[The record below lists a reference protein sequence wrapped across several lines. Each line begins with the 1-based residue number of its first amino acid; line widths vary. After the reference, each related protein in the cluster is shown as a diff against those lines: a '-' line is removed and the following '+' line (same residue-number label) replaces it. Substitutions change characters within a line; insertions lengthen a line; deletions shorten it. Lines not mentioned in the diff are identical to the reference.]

1 MNLWKKAVAMVMC
14 LGLSFSMFGCQPKN
28 ESSSSSDTGSVG
40 GSDNVTESTSEPED
54 SSDIVIPED
63 AESFFD
69 VVQTAKSA
77 NIKVEID
84 TEVTTLYEGEDK
96 FDKGIDRAT
105 ITLDMIVSEN
115 ENGGADA
122 EIRVT
127 SSSSG
132 VSSNGEAYDG
142 DAMEQTLYI
151 IDGYTYIWQEDGYYT
166 KSATT
171 VDVAIESALAQSGV
185 PLEELQSILDELS
198 GALTE
203 SGFSTDDLI
212 GALEGEFDATAKIED
227 GALMTTID
235 LTDDINGILDY
246 LGTLNEETI
255 VGDVVNDIL
264 GLIDPTLNYADILD
278 MVAPLGAMTVSEA
291 YTEIDTAFE
300 AEMGLGLQ
308 DYKDLMIMNASVISA
323 LKDAG
328 LTTEDIQAISAFSF
342 EEDFLAPYGEYT
354 LNAFIVEIT
363 AMEDAPEDFIGE
375 VCALA
380 KEYLSTATLG
390 ELEAALEAEG
400 MLETIAIISQLEFT
414 ALEEKFGVKYDDDY
428 KVEAGIFI
436 TNIGFE
442 MEEYME
448 TSTGAVVR
456 DKNEASFSV
465 KVTVSEISEE
475 KVTIDFGGIDFN
487 VVVQLCYGCGDY
499 YMENKVNIEFREDI
513 SAHICDDC
521 YPTYIYECCWDCCVY
536 AEDVIYRDDL
546 GYNYCDE
553 CYAAN
558 TAVTE

>member
-96 FDKGIDRAT
+96 FDKGIERAT

-115 ENGGADA
+115 ENGGAEA

-132 VSSNGEAYDG
+132 VSSSGEAYDG

-166 KSATT
+166 KSAAT

-203 SGFSTDDLI
+203 SGFSTEDLI

-342 EEDFLAPYGEYT
+342 EEDLLAPYGEYT

-363 AMEDAPEDFIGE
+363 AMEDAPEDLIGE

-428 KVEAGIFI
+428 KVEAGISI
-436 TNIGFE
+436 TNIAFE
-442 MEEYME
+442 MEESME
-448 TSTGAVVR
+448 TSAGATIT
-456 DKNEASFSV
+456 DKNEASICV

-475 KVTIDFGGIDFN
+475 KVTIDFGSTDLH

-521 YPTYIYECCWDCCVY
+521 YPTYIYEYCWDCGLY
-536 AEDVIYRDDL
+536 AEDVVYRDDL
-546 GYNYCDE
+546 GYKCCDD
-553 CYAAN
+553 CYSAN
-558 TAVTE
+558 TQVGE

>member
-14 LGLSFSMFGCQPKN
+14 LGLSLSMFGCQPKN

-40 GSDNVTESTSEPED
+40 GSDNVTESTSGPDD
-54 SSDIVIPED
+54 STDIVIPED

-96 FDKGIDRAT
+96 FDKGIERAT
-105 ITLDMIVSEN
+105 ITLNMTVSEN
-115 ENGGADA
+115 EKGGADA

-151 IDGYTYIWQEDGYYT
+151 IDGYVYIWEEDGYYT
-166 KSATT
+166 KSAAT

-342 EEDFLAPYGEYT
+342 EEDLLAPYGEYT

-363 AMEDAPEDFIGE
+363 AMEDAPEDLIGE

-380 KEYLSTATLG
+380 KEYLSTATLAD
-390 ELEAALEAEG
+390 LEAALEAEG

-442 MEEYME
+442 MEESME
-448 TSTGAVVR
+448 TSTGATIT
-456 DKNEASFSV
+456 DKNEASICV
-465 KVTVSEISEE
+465 KVTVSELSEE
-475 KVTIDFGGIDFN
+475 KVDIDLGAEFN

-521 YPTYIYECCWDCCVY
+521 YPTYIYEYCWDCGLY
-536 AEDVIYRDDL
+536 AEDVVYRDDL
-546 GYNYCDE
+546 GYKCCDD
-553 CYAAN
+553 CYSAN
-558 TAVTE
+558 TQVSE